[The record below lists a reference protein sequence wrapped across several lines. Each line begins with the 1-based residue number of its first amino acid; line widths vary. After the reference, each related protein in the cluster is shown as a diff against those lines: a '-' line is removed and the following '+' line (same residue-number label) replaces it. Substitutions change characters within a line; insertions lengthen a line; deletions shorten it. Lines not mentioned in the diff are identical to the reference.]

1 MANSHDQSFASILLE
16 KKCILQGISSSKKTQ
31 THYCFIF
38 LFWLTC
44 HTLLL
49 LYILVMVPK
58 DSVGGVAAVLIFILI
73 RHLFIYTVCTS
84 GELETILFRM
94 KCWGCQACCFDQT
107 SLLSNFT
114 GTAYG
119 ASNLKFESWVFN
131 GKVAKCLRFLLKC
144 TQY

>member
-1 MANSHDQSFASILLE
+1 MYLCRTLTAKLALGWRIRMTNHLLRYYL
-16 KKCILQGISSSKKTQ
+16 KRNAFYKVYPQAKKTQ

-73 RHLFIYTVCTS
+73 RHLFIY
-84 GELETILFRM
+84 
-94 KCWGCQACCFDQT
+94 
-107 SLLSNFT
+107 SL
-114 GTAYG
+114 Y
-119 ASNLKFESWVFN
+119 
-131 GKVAKCLRFLLKC
+131 
-144 TQY
+144 